1 MSSYNLPNTTPHVRK
16 SVISGTLFCGVGY
29 MIVVTLGD
37 SKHLRVPSV
46 GRHPPTAPPVLHPLN
61 G

>member
-29 MIVVTLGD
+29 MIVVTLEIRSTSGFP
-37 SKHLRVPSV
+37 PS
-46 GRHPPTAPPVLHPLN
+46 RHPPTAPPVLHPLN